1 VRILQLDSLSIL
13 QKEIK
18 ELTIRNENVKR
29 EKLILDQN
37 IEKLKNDQI
46 EHIAMIKE
54 KNENK
59 IEALKKEN
67 AKKYELIEKN
77 LIGQKEKLIKTKEN
91 YEERIKE
98 LNAVNT
104 EKEAG
109 MKRDKK
115 EEIENIR
122 AEYEE
127 KIKRINETNEEQD
140 NIFINEIE
148 NKKMLVKYVI
158 DVLEHSDKMLDE
170 WQNTVKQQSYEIDE
184 SNRNM
189 KEYGK
194 IMEIAFESHKTIT
207 KQEEAIKQL
216 EQVIINNQDLTNSY
230 KTLAAKDL
238 TKTSFSSLMSIV
250 IKQETQIE
258 AQTEYFKNKDEI
270 KEHVMTIEKLMKSFH
285 TTVSNNTDELLS
297 HYQEL
302 LEKQSNSISM
312 LRKVVINKD
321 SSRTGLNYEE
331 DGDGNIVS
339 VSPCSC
345 LPTPPQHTGLH
356 LRSVAFGCGVNTTLS
371 SCSSSYDVQCSD
383 GDCSTNTWP
392 VCQENTEEFIACHDQ
407 TSEEAEYE
415 LFKKLEDI
423 LNEDDYDINISVGL

>member
-1 VRILQLDSLSIL
+1 MGFVPHLANDPVAVRGENNLKEAVRILQLDSLSIL
-13 QKEIK
+13 QKEIQ

-54 KNENK
+54 NNENK
-59 IEALKKEN
+59 IETLKKEN
-67 AKKYELIEKN
+67 AKKYELIEKK
-77 LIGQKEKLIKTKEN
+77 LIAQKEKLMKTKEN

-104 EKEAG
+104 EKEAELKNE
-109 MKRDKK
+109 KR
-115 EEIENIR
+115 EEIKKIR
-122 AEYEE
+122 ADYEE
-127 KIKRINETNEEQD
+127 KIKRINDTNEEQD
-140 NIFINEIE
+140 NIFINEVE
-148 NKKMLVKYVI
+148 NKNMLVKYVI
-158 DVLEHSDKMLDE
+158 DVIEDSDKMLDD
-170 WQNTVKQQSYEIDE
+170 WQNTVKQQSHEIDE

-194 IMEIAFESHKTIT
+194 IMEMAIESHKTIT
-207 KQEEAIKQL
+207 KQEEAIEQL
-216 EQVIINNQDLTNSY
+216 EQIINNNQDLTNSY

-270 KEHVMTIEKLMKSFH
+270 KEHVMTIEKLMKSFN

-302 LEKQSNSISM
+302 LEKQSKSISM

-321 SSRTGLNYEE
+321 SSRTGLTMKRM
-331 DGDGNIVS
+331 VM
-339 VSPCSC
+339 V
-345 LPTPPQHTGLH
+345 
-356 LRSVAFGCGVNTTLS
+356 
-371 SCSSSYDVQCSD
+371 
-383 GDCSTNTWP
+383 
-392 VCQENTEEFIACHDQ
+392 
-407 TSEEAEYE
+407 
-415 LFKKLEDI
+415 K
-423 LNEDDYDINISVGL
+423 

>member
-1 VRILQLDSLSIL
+1 MGYLNNSNIMKRILNLIFLLESFVPHLTDDPVAVRGENNLKEAVRILQLDSLSIL
-13 QKEIK
+13 QKEIN

-91 YEERIKE
+91 YEERFKE
-98 LNAVNT
+98 LNALNT
-104 EKEAG
+104 KKEAG

-122 AEYEE
+122 AKYEE

-194 IMEIAFESHKTIT
+194 IMEIAIESHNTIR
-207 KQEEAIKQL
+207 KQEEAIEQL
-216 EQVIINNQDLTNSY
+216 EQIIINNQDLTNSY
-230 KTLAAKDL
+230 ITLAAKDL

-258 AQTEYFKNKDEI
+258 AQTNYFKNKDEI
-270 KEHVMTIEKLMKSFH
+270 KEHVMTLEKLLKSCH
-285 TTVSNNTDELLS
+285 TTVSNTTDELLS
-297 HYQEL
+297 NYQKL

-312 LRKVVINKD
+312 LRKVVINKEN
-321 SSRTGLNYEE
+321 SRPGLNYEE
-331 DGDGNIVS
+331 DGDGHIVS

-345 LPTPPQHTGLH
+345 LPIPPSHTGLH
-356 LRSVAFGCGVNTTLS
+356 VSSVVFGCGVNT
-371 SCSSSYDVQCSD
+371 
-383 GDCSTNTWP
+383 
-392 VCQENTEEFIACHDQ
+392 
-407 TSEEAEYE
+407 
-415 LFKKLEDI
+415 
-423 LNEDDYDINISVGL
+423 